1 MVFRNLAYT
10 ALLGWYGVLPFI
22 KSLYAQAVNLRSLWR
37 HADLPLAAFPL
48 LALFAYAVPV
58 AAAVVLGILAVRDG
72 PDRVEVPKTAVRAA
86 ADGRA
91 HLALD
96 EFAAAAARF
105 QQAVDESPDTAS
117 FRFDLGYAL
126 FRLDRLEAAA
136 TQLARGFELRGRLHS
151 PREARVYGDVLA
163 GLGRDA
169 EAKTYYATSIRE
181 ADDPAFG
188 RTLSPVEKQRFLA
201 RVHRAYQKT
210 ALILGEDVLKQYRD
224 RLAGHPESALFLYLL
239 GCMEP
244 DPAERERLYR
254 RAAETDST
262 FFEPAY
268 ARAHLL
274 WEEGDVKEAEEA
286 ARKALAFPLGKL
298 KTLAL
303 LTEIKL
309 ARFDTEGAAQTCL
322 RMKKIAPKAPHGEV
336 YTGLVHVAKGDFDKA
351 AGILTAFLD
360 RHKGGY
366 WTRYAQLGLGMAFLG
381 ASKDGAEHLARAA
394 GSRSAPVA
402 EKARLWLGEA
412 YAGAGKD
419 PRKAWNEGPVSRRF
433 EGQALA
439 MLRGKGDTE
448 AFLKKWENARPAE
461 TLYFLA
467 RHAGLW
473 GQEDRRAALKQK
485 ARSHA
490 QGNPLIRILLD
501 R

>member
-1 MVFRNLAYT
+1 MRRVQGLLIAGRAGSRTLCLCPKCTRTMVFRNLAYT

-22 KSLYAQAVNLRSLWR
+22 KSLHAQAVNLRSLWR
-37 HADLPLAAFPL
+37 HADLPLAALPL
-48 LALFAYAVPV
+48 MALFAYAVPA
-58 AAAVVLGILAVRDG
+58 AAAVVLAIFLVTGRDG
-72 PDRVEVPKTAVRAA
+72 PDRVLVPKTAVRAA
-86 ADGRA
+86 AEGRA
-91 HLALD
+91 HLAQD
-96 EFAAAAARF
+96 DFTAAAARF
-105 QQAVDESPDTAS
+105 QQAVDESPGTAS

-126 FRLDRLEAAA
+126 FRLDRLEEAAA
-136 TQLARGFELRGRLHS
+136 QLAQGFKLRGRLHS

-188 RTLSPVEKQRFLA
+188 RTLSPVERRRFLA

-210 ALILGEDVLKQYRD
+210 AGALGEDVLKQYRD
-224 RLAGHPESALFLYLL
+224 LLAAHPESALFLYLL
-239 GCMEP
+239 GCVEP
-244 DPAERERLYR
+244 DPAQREHLYR

-274 WEEGDVKEAEEA
+274 WEEGEVKEAEKA
-286 ARKALAFPLGKL
+286 AHKALAFPLGKL

-322 RMKKIAPKAPHGEV
+322 RMTKIAPKAPHGEV
-336 YTGLVHVAKGDFDKA
+336 YTGLVYVAKGDFDRA
-351 AGILTAFLD
+351 TSVLTAFLD

-366 WTRYAQLGLGMAFLG
+366 WARYAQLGMGMALLG
-381 ASKDGAEHLARAA
+381 ASKDGTEHLARATDSQA
-394 GSRSAPVA
+394 APVA

-419 PRKAWNEGPVSRRF
+419 PLEAWKEGPVSRRF

-439 MLRGKGDTE
+439 MLRGEGDTA
-448 AFLKKWENARPAE
+448 AFLKKWENQRPAE
-461 TLYFLA
+461 TLYFL
-467 RHAGLW
+467 
-473 GQEDRRAALKQK
+473 
-485 ARSHA
+485 S
-490 QGNPLIRILLD
+490 LIHI
-501 R
+501 